1 MAGPRGCHPERSRS
15 VRAGEISCD
24 SHYVRNLKTNDTN
37 KLAYRIETDS
47 QTENEVRAAR
57 GKTGEGRV
65 RESEKLMHTLL
76 YLE

>member
-1 MAGPRGCHPERSRS
+1 M
-15 VRAGEISCD
+15 
-24 SHYVRNLKTNDTN
+24 RNLKTNDTN

-57 GKTGEGRV
+57 GRTGEGRV
-65 RESEKLMHTLL
+65 RESEKVMHTLL